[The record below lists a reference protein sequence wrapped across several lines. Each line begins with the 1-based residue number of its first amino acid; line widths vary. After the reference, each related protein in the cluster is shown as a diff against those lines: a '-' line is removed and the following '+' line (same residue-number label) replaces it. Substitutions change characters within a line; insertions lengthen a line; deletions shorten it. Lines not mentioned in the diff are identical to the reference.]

1 MKKGIYIALGV
12 LFGLAVI
19 GAFVEDDPKV
29 SNTESAQYQ
38 VDELVESA
46 AAGSD
51 SSAVE
56 SVAQAED
63 EPAPQSV
70 PNSDL
75 SYEAANY
82 EAWLNNVK
90 ELNSGIEYAR
100 NWWWNSSENDHEALS
115 RWGEYAQQFR
125 VERERLEKEW
135 QEIHK
140 RELIFKGMSSE
151 PLGWTFQM
159 WHAVAF
165 RKYETFKNMEQLYK
179 ESVVAAEQFIQEH
192 K

>member
-1 MKKGIYIALGV
+1 MKKGIYIALSIF
-12 LFGLAVI
+12 FGLAVI
-19 GAFVEDDPKV
+19 GLFVEDEPKV

-38 VDELVESA
+38 VDELVESV

-51 SSAVE
+51 SSGVE
-56 SVAQAED
+56 SVAQSEAD
-63 EPAPQSV
+63 PAPQSE
-70 PNSDL
+70 PDPDL
-75 SYEAANY
+75 SYEAVSY

-100 NWWWNSSENDHEALS
+100 NWWWNSNENDLDALS
-115 RWGEYAQQFR
+115 RWGEYAEQFGVKR
-125 VERERLEKEW
+125 DRLEEEW
-135 QEIHK
+135 QEIH
-140 RELIFKGMSSE
+140 RSELIFKGMSSE

-165 RKYETFKNMEQLYK
+165 RNHETFENMERLYK
-179 ESVVAAEQFIQEH
+179 ESVVAAEQFIQDH